1 MHIDPA
7 GLTAPERYFLL
18 TSAIVP
24 RPIAW
29 VTTRFPDGSVNA
41 APFSF
46 FNGISASPPLLMVAV
61 GRRRD
66 GTPKDTLANAEAT
79 GEMVVNVVPRDQAET
94 MVATSRDPG
103 PGVSEVEELG
113 LDLADSTA
121 IATPRLAASPV
132 ALECTVDR
140 TIDFGGT
147 TMIVGAVVAVH
158 VDDEVAAEDGTV
170 DFGKLRP
177 VGRLGGFGYLDPEDG
192 WFEIGR
198 A

>member
-7 GLTAPERYFLL
+7 ELTSPERYFLM

-29 VTTRFPDGSVNA
+29 VTTRFPDGGVNA

-46 FNGISASPPLLMVAV
+46 FNGISSTPPLLMVSV

-66 GTPKDTLANAEAT
+66 GSPKDTLANAMAT
-79 GEMVVNVVPRDQAET
+79 GEMVVNVVPRDLAET

-113 LDLADSTA
+113 LELADSTT

-132 ALECTVDR
+132 AFECEVER

-147 TMIVGAVVAVH
+147 TMIVGAVKSVH
-158 VDDEVAAEDGTV
+158 VDEAVAAEDGTV
-170 DFGKLRP
+170 DFVKLRP
-177 VGRLGGFGYLDPEDG
+177 VGRLGGTGYLDPEEG
-192 WFEIGR
+192 RFEIGR
-198 A
+198 